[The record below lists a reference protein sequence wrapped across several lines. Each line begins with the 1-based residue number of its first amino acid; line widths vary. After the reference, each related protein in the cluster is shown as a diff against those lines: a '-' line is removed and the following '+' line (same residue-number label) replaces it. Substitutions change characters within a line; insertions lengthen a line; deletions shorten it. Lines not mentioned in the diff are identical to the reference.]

1 MFDSKQIFSIQSEED
16 FQNAAL
22 EVFRY
27 QAQENEVYKN
37 FLNFLHVDYS
47 TVKHTDDIPFLPIQF
62 FKKYDLI
69 SGTRTVEKVF
79 TSSGTTGMT
88 TSKHLVTDLALY
100 HYSLEKCFEQFYG
113 PLSDYTIFALL
124 PSYLERTGSSL
135 IDMVE
140 YWIEKS
146 ENEKS
151 GFYLYNHHE
160 LYENL
165 LAHEKTGKK
174 AILIGVSFALLD
186 FVKHYKMNLKHTI
199 VMETGG
205 MKGRKKEIT
214 REELHRILKEGF
226 GTTEIHSEYGMTE
239 LLSQGYSRGDLTFKS
254 PNWMRIII
262 RETEDPLRYVEE
274 GKTGGVNV
282 IDLANYNS
290 ISFIATD
297 DLGKKITSNQFEILG
312 RFDHSD
318 VRGCNLMILE
328 S

>member
-16 FQNAAL
+16 FQNVAL

-37 FLNFLHVDYS
+37 FLNFLNVDYS
-47 TVKHTDDIPFLPIQF
+47 TVKHTNEIPFLPIQF
-62 FKKYDLI
+62 FKKFELI
-69 SGTRTVEKVF
+69 SGNREVEKIF
-79 TSSGTTGMT
+79 TSSGTTGMA

-146 ENEKS
+146 GSDKS
-151 GFYLYNHHE
+151 GFYLYNHDE

-165 LAHEKTGKK
+165 IAHEKTGKK

-186 FVKHYKMNLKHTI
+186 FVENYKMNLQHTI

-214 REELHRILKEGF
+214 REELHSILKNGF
-226 GTTEIHSEYGMTE
+226 GTNEIHSEYGMTE

-254 PNWMRIII
+254 PNWMRILI
-262 RETEDPLRYVEE
+262 RETEDPFQYVEE

-297 DLGKKITSNQFEILG
+297 DLGKKISHNQFEILG

-318 VRGCNLMILE
+318 VRGCNLMVIE
-328 S
+328 

>member
-16 FQNAAL
+16 FQNVAL

-37 FLNFLHVDYS
+37 FLNFLNVDYS
-47 TVKHTDDIPFLPIQF
+47 TVKHTNEIPFLPIQF
-62 FKKYDLI
+62 FKKFELI
-69 SGTRTVEKVF
+69 SGNREVEKVF
-79 TSSGTTGMT
+79 TSSGTTGMS

-146 ENEKS
+146 GSDKS
-151 GFYLYNHHE
+151 GFYLYNHDE

-165 LAHEKTGKK
+165 IAHEKTGKK
-174 AILIGVSFALLD
+174 AILIGVSFALVD
-186 FVKHYKMNLKHTI
+186 FVENYKMNLQHTI

-214 REELHRILKEGF
+214 REELHSILKNGF
-226 GTTEIHSEYGMTE
+226 GTNEIHSEYGMTE

-254 PNWMRIII
+254 PNWMRILI
-262 RETEDPLRYVEE
+262 RETEDPFQYVEE

-297 DLGKKITSNQFEILG
+297 DLGKKITHNQFEILG

-318 VRGCNLMILE
+318 VRGCNLLVIE
-328 S
+328 

>member
-1 MFDSKQIFSIQSEED
+1 MQEAKSIFSIQSEED
-16 FQNAAL
+16 FKNKTL

-27 QAQENEVYKN
+27 QATHNPIYKSFVENLKIDIDSVLAIEN
-37 FLNFLHVDYS
+37 
-47 TVKHTDDIPFLPIQF
+47 IPFLPIKF
-62 FKKYDLI
+62 FKQFDIITGNKP
-69 SGTRTVEKVF
+69 VEKTF

-124 PSYLERTGSSL
+124 PSYLERNGSSL

-146 ENEKS
+146 GRPEN
-151 GFYLYNHHE
+151 GFYLYNHQE
-160 LYENL
+160 LYDNL
-165 LAHEKTGKK
+165 IAHEKTGKK

-186 FVKHYKMNLKHTI
+186 FVEHYKMDLKNTI

-214 REELHRILKEGF
+214 REELHTILKAGF
-226 GTTEIHSEYGMTE
+226 GTNEIHSEYGMTE
-239 LLSQGYSRGDLTFKS
+239 LLSQGYSRGDLTFKT
-254 PNWMRIII
+254 PNWMRIMI
-262 RETEDPLRYVEE
+262 RETEDPFQYVGI
-274 GKTGGVNV
+274 GKTGGINV
-282 IDLANYNS
+282 IDLANVNS
-290 ISFIATD
+290 CSFIATD
-297 DLGKKITSNQFEILG
+297 DLGKKVSENKFEILG

-318 VRGCNLMILE
+318 VRGCNLLVINE
-328 S
+328 

>member
-1 MFDSKQIFSIQSEED
+1 MFDSKQIFSIQSEDD
-16 FQNAAL
+16 FQAIAL

-27 QAQENEVYKN
+27 QAQENEVYKDFLH
-37 FLNFLHVDYS
+37 FLNVDY
-47 TVKHTDDIPFLPIQF
+47 TKIQHTDNVPFLPIQF
-62 FKKYDLI
+62 FKKHELI
-69 SGTRTVEKVF
+69 SGNRPVEKTF

-88 TSKHLVTDLALY
+88 TSKHFVTDLALY

-124 PSYLERTGSSL
+124 PSYLERNGSSL

-146 ENEKS
+146 GRAQS
-151 GFYLYNHHE
+151 GFYLYNHDE

-165 LAHEKTGKK
+165 KKKKKTGKK

-186 FVKHYKMNLKHTI
+186 FVENYKMNLQHTI

-214 REELHRILKEGF
+214 REELHSILKNGF
-226 GTTEIHSEYGMTE
+226 GTNEIHSEYGMTE

-254 PNWMRIII
+254 PNWMRIMI
-262 RETEDPLRYVEE
+262 RETEDPIKYVEE

-297 DLGKKITSNQFEILG
+297 DLGKKISHNQFEILG

-318 VRGCNLMILE
+318 VRGCNLMIVE
-328 S
+328 

>member
-1 MFDSKQIFSIQSEED
+1 MFDSKQIFSIQSEKD
-16 FQNAAL
+16 FQNVAL

-37 FLNFLHVDYS
+37 FLNFLNVDYS
-47 TVKHTDDIPFLPIQF
+47 TVKHTNEIPFLPIQF
-62 FKKYDLI
+62 FKKFELI
-69 SGTRTVEKVF
+69 SGNREVEKIF
-79 TSSGTTGMT
+79 TSSGTTGMAT
-88 TSKHLVTDLALY
+88 KKQLVTGLSLY

-146 ENEKS
+146 GSDKS
-151 GFYLYNHHE
+151 GFYLYNHDE

-165 LAHEKTGKK
+165 IAHEKTGKK

-186 FVKHYKMNLKHTI
+186 FVENYKMNLQHTI

-214 REELHRILKEGF
+214 REELHSILKNGF
-226 GTTEIHSEYGMTE
+226 GTNEIHSEYGMTE

-254 PNWMRIII
+254 PNWMRILI
-262 RETEDPLRYVEE
+262 RETEDPFQYVEE

-297 DLGKKITSNQFEILG
+297 DLGKKITHNQFEILG

-318 VRGCNLMILE
+318 VRGCNLMVIE
-328 S
+328 

>member
-16 FQNAAL
+16 FQNVAL

-27 QAQENEVYKN
+27 QAQENEVYNN
-37 FLNFLHVDYS
+37 FLNFLNVDYS
-47 TVKHTDDIPFLPIQF
+47 TVKHTNEIPFLPIQF
-62 FKKYDLI
+62 FKKYNLI
-69 SGTRTVEKVF
+69 SGNRAVEKVF
-79 TSSGTTGMT
+79 TSSGTTGMS

-100 HYSLEKCFEQFYG
+100 HYNLEKCFEQFYG

-146 ENEKS
+146 GSDKS
-151 GFYLYNHHE
+151 GFYLYNHDE

-165 LAHEKTGKK
+165 IAHEKTGKK

-186 FVKHYKMNLKHTI
+186 FVENYKMKLKHTI

-214 REELHRILKEGF
+214 REELHTILKDGF
-226 GTTEIHSEYGMTE
+226 GTNEIHSEYGMTE

-254 PNWMRIII
+254 PNWMRIMI
-262 RETEDPLRYVEE
+262 RETEDPLSYVEQ

-297 DLGKKITSNQFEILG
+297 DLGKKVATNQFEILG

-318 VRGCNLMILE
+318 VRGCNLMVM
-328 S
+328 

>member
-16 FQNAAL
+16 FQNVAL
-22 EVFRY
+22 EIFRY
-27 QAQENEVYKN
+27 QAQENEVYNN
-37 FLNFLHVDYS
+37 FLNFLNVDYS
-47 TVKHTDDIPFLPIQF
+47 TVKHTNEIPFLPIQF
-62 FKKYDLI
+62 FKKYNLI
-69 SGTRTVEKVF
+69 SGNRAVEKVF
-79 TSSGTTGMT
+79 TSSGTTGMS

-146 ENEKS
+146 GSDKS
-151 GFYLYNHHE
+151 GFYLYNHDE

-165 LAHEKTGKK
+165 IAHEKTGKK

-186 FVKHYKMNLKHTI
+186 FVENYKMKLKHTI

-214 REELHRILKEGF
+214 REELHTILKDGF
-226 GTTEIHSEYGMTE
+226 GTNEIHSEYGMTE

-254 PNWMRIII
+254 PNWMRIMI
-262 RETEDPLRYVEE
+262 RETEDPLSYVEQ

-297 DLGKKITSNQFEILG
+297 DLGKKVATNQFEILG

-318 VRGCNLMILE
+318 VRGCNLMVIE

>member
-16 FQNAAL
+16 FQNVAL

-27 QAQENEVYKN
+27 QAQENEVYNN
-37 FLNFLHVDYS
+37 FLNFLNVDYS
-47 TVKHTDDIPFLPIQF
+47 TVKHTNEIPFLPIQF
-62 FKKYDLI
+62 FKKYNLI
-69 SGTRTVEKVF
+69 SGNRAVEKVF
-79 TSSGTTGMT
+79 TSSGTTGMS

-146 ENEKS
+146 GSDKS
-151 GFYLYNHHE
+151 GFYLYNHDE

-165 LAHEKTGKK
+165 IAHEKTGKK

-186 FVKHYKMNLKHTI
+186 FVENYKMKLKHTI

-214 REELHRILKEGF
+214 REELHTILKDGF
-226 GTTEIHSEYGMTE
+226 GTNEIHSEYGMTE

-254 PNWMRIII
+254 PNWMRIMI
-262 RETEDPLRYVEE
+262 RETEDPLSYVEQ

-297 DLGKKITSNQFEILG
+297 DLGKKVATNQFEILG

-318 VRGCNLMILE
+318 VRGCNLMVIE

>member
-1 MFDSKQIFSIQSEED
+1 MFDSKQIFSIQSEKD
-16 FQNAAL
+16 FQNVAL

-37 FLNFLHVDYS
+37 FLNFLNVDYS
-47 TVKHTDDIPFLPIQF
+47 TVKHTNEIPFLPIQF
-62 FKKYDLI
+62 FKKFELN
-69 SGTRTVEKVF
+69 SGNREVEKIF

-146 ENEKS
+146 GSDKS
-151 GFYLYNHHE
+151 GFYLYNHDE
-160 LYENL
+160 LYENI

-186 FVKHYKMNLKHTI
+186 FVENYKMNLQYTI

-214 REELHRILKEGF
+214 REELHSILKNGF
-226 GTTEIHSEYGMTE
+226 GTNEIHSEYGMTE

-254 PNWMRIII
+254 PNWMRILI
-262 RETEDPLRYVEE
+262 RETEDPFQYVEE

-297 DLGKKITSNQFEILG
+297 DLGRKISHNQFEILG

-318 VRGCNLMILE
+318 VRGCNLMVIE

>member
-1 MFDSKQIFSIQSEED
+1 MQEAKSIFKIQSEAD
-16 FQNAAL
+16 FLEKAL

-27 QAQENEVYKN
+27 QATDNLVYKTFIEN
-37 FLNFLHVDYS
+37 LN
-47 TVKHTDDIPFLPIQF
+47 VKIDEVQTLAQIPFLPIKF
-62 FKKYDLI
+62 FKQFDIITGAKE
-69 SGTRTVEKVF
+69 VEKTF

-88 TSKHLVTDLALY
+88 TSRHLVTDLALY

-146 ENEKS
+146 GRAEN
-151 GFYLYNHHE
+151 GFYLYNHQE
-160 LYENL
+160 LYEHL
-165 LAHEKTGKK
+165 IAHEKTGKK

-186 FVKHYKMNLKHTI
+186 FVEHYTMELKHTI

-214 REELHRILKEGF
+214 REELHHILKEGF

-239 LLSQGYSRGDLTFKS
+239 LLSQGYSRGDLTFKT
-254 PNWMRIII
+254 PNWMKILI
-262 RETEDPLRYVEE
+262 RETEDPLNYVGI

-282 IDLANYNS
+282 IDLANVNS
-290 ISFIATD
+290 CSFIATD
-297 DLGKKITSNQFEILG
+297 DLGKKVSENQFEILG

-318 VRGCNLMILE
+318 VRGCNLMVINN
-328 S
+328 

>member
-16 FQNAAL
+16 FQNVAL

-37 FLNFLHVDYS
+37 FLNFLNVDYS
-47 TVKHTDDIPFLPIQF
+47 TVKHTNEIPFLPIQF
-62 FKKYDLI
+62 FKKYNLI
-69 SGTRTVEKVF
+69 SGNRAVEKVF
-79 TSSGTTGMT
+79 TSSGTTGMS

-146 ENEKS
+146 GSDKS
-151 GFYLYNHHE
+151 GFYLYNHDE

-165 LAHEKTGKK
+165 IAHEKTSKK

-186 FVKHYKMNLKHTI
+186 FVENYNMKLKHTI

-214 REELHRILKEGF
+214 REELHTILKDGF
-226 GTTEIHSEYGMTE
+226 GTNEIHSEYGMTE

-254 PNWMRIII
+254 PNWMRIMI
-262 RETEDPLRYVEE
+262 RETEDPLSYVEQ

-297 DLGKKITSNQFEILG
+297 DLGKKVATNQFEILG

-318 VRGCNLMILE
+318 VRGCNLMVIE

>member
-16 FQNAAL
+16 FQNVAL

-37 FLNFLHVDYS
+37 FLNFLNVDYS
-47 TVKHTDDIPFLPIQF
+47 TVKHTNEIPFLPIQF
-62 FKKYDLI
+62 FKKFELI
-69 SGTRTVEKVF
+69 SGNREVEKIF
-79 TSSGTTGMT
+79 TSSGTTGMS

-146 ENEKS
+146 DSDKS
-151 GFYLYNHHE
+151 GFYLYNHDE

-165 LAHEKTGKK
+165 IAHEKTGKK

-186 FVKHYKMNLKHTI
+186 FVESYKMNLQHTI

-214 REELHRILKEGF
+214 REELHGILKDGF
-226 GTTEIHSEYGMTE
+226 GTNEIHSEYGMTE

-254 PNWMRIII
+254 PNWMRILI
-262 RETEDPLRYVEE
+262 RETEDPFQYVEE

-297 DLGKKITSNQFEILG
+297 DLGKKISQNQFEILG

-318 VRGCNLMILE
+318 VRGCNLMVIE
-328 S
+328 

>member
-37 FLNFLHVDYS
+37 FLNFLNVDY
-47 TVKHTDDIPFLPIQF
+47 TTINHTDDIPFLPIQF
-62 FKKYDLI
+62 FKKFELV
-69 SGTRTVEKVF
+69 SGNPAVEKIF

-88 TSKHLVTDLALY
+88 TSKHMVTDLALY

-113 PLSDYTIFALL
+113 PLTDYTIFALL

-146 ENEKS
+146 ANPKS
-151 GFYLYNHHE
+151 GFYLYNHDE

-186 FVKHYKMNLKHTI
+186 FVEHYKMNLQYTI

-214 REELHRILKEGF
+214 RAELHHILKNGF
-226 GTTEIHSEYGMTE
+226 GTEEIHSEYGMTE

-254 PNWMRIII
+254 PNWMRILI
-262 RETEDPLRYVEE
+262 RETEDPLKYVTE

-297 DLGKKITSNQFEILG
+297 DLGKKISQNQFEILG

-318 VRGCNLMILE
+318 VRGCNLMIVE